1 MKNYVISTLVILF
14 ISCCAYLLGWSSV
27 LSVKQISFNNS
38 GTEQLILT
46 NLSRNGV
53 EPKIGDQL
61 ARVDT
66 RSIKRSL
73 NQLSWVSSSEVSID
87 WFRRK
92 VTISIIERIAI
103 AKANS
108 SQNSF
113 VNFDNEGNI
122 FTPVSPSQMSMQD
135 KLPQV
140 VREETMGFLV
150 NIPPFPLDDLAS
162 AAILLRQIPSN
173 LGYLIDELELISITK
188 SGYIWMSTRING
200 GLVRIN
206 WGRANEVEQ
215 KSKVLVALLKLP
227 ENQQIKQVDL
237 SQPDSPIVS

>member
-1 MKNYVISTLVILF
+1 MGFKPSKRVKNYFISILVILF

-27 LSVKQISFNNS
+27 LSVKEISFNNA

-73 NQLSWVSSSEVSID
+73 NQLSWVSSSDVSID
-87 WFRRK
+87 WFSKK
-92 VTISIIERIAI
+92 VSISIIDRIAI
-103 AKANS
+103 AKATS

-122 FTPVSPSQMSMQD
+122 FTPVSPSQLSIQD

-140 VREETMGFLV
+140 VTDL
-150 NIPPFPLDDLAS
+150 NNKDDLAS

-206 WGRANEVEQ
+206 WGRANEIEQ

>member
-1 MKNYVISTLVILF
+1 MGFNPSGRVKNYFISTLVILF

-122 FTPVSPSQMSMQD
+122 FTPVSPSQMSIQD

-140 VREETMGFLV
+140 VTDL
-150 NIPPFPLDDLAS
+150 NNKDDLAS